1 MKLILASKSPR
12 RRRLMRE
19 LGLNFK
25 VMHSNVDESVIQE
38 DNPIDLVK
46 KLSMLKAAT
55 VSKGMREH
63 AIIIGADSEV
73 VIDGQALGK
82 PNTKKAA
89 REMLQRLSGKEHRV
103 YTGIC
108 IINTQT
114 GNVFSDIS
122 KTKVRFR
129 GLNNKEIERIAADKD
144 VTDWAGAYKIQ
155 DHHWLFHSIDG
166 SYTNVVG
173 LPLEKLIPLLREN
186 GVDI

>member
-1 MKLILASKSPR
+1 
-12 RRRLMRE
+12 MRE

-38 DNPIDLVK
+38 ENPIELVR
-46 KLSMLKAAT
+46 KLAMLKAAT

-63 AIIIGADSEV
+63 SLIIGADSEV

-82 PNTKKAA
+82 PNSKKEA
-89 REMLQRLSGKEHRV
+89 REMLERLSGKEHRV

-114 GNVFSDIS
+114 GNVYSDVQ
-122 KTKVRFR
+122 KTKIRFR
-129 GLNNKEIERIAADKD
+129 NLVSREIERIIEDKD